1 MFQWTVKGTFN
12 DCILFEIRINN
23 FTWRVYGLWYKCL
36 IFLNHKYFH
45 GIIEG
50 TLIISLNPWGHSAVT
65 IWVYGPLW
73 KCFTSQF
80 LIFINP
86 QVFLGY
92 KLIQN
97 FIPASI
103 IDRPL
108 AAPAANMGY
117 LSGSRAHSGCRW
129 NPRFIP
135 NEALASYSL
144 DWRIV
149 GQAVLLSA
157 YHTWHIG
164 CWLWQE
170 QNFIS

>member
-1 MFQWTVKGTFN
+1 MYYQLLS
-12 DCILFEIRINN
+12 ILLD
-23 FTWRVYGLWYKCL
+23 VYMYCCTKFFIYLTC
-36 IFLNHKYFH
+36 FH

-50 TLIISLNPWGHSAVT
+50 TSISLNPWGHSAVT
-65 IWVYGPLW
+65 IWVFGPLW
-73 KCFTSQF
+73 KFITSQF
-80 LIFINP
+80 LIFIYP

-92 KLIQN
+92 KLILN

-117 LSGSRAHSGCRW
+117 LPSSCAHSGCRW

-149 GQAVLLSA
+149 GPAVLLSA
-157 YHTWHIG
+157 
-164 CWLWQE
+164 
-170 QNFIS
+170 